1 MSAAGYYQGGQGPQP
16 PPQAYGGGQQQYG
29 GPPYGAPPYGGPQYG
44 GPQYGAPQPVSL
56 PDIHTKRCTKV
67 SSVGRK
73 LLMLGFMK
81 MQYQQG
87 PPQQVKQRRGNNGCL
102 ATM

>member
-16 PPQAYGGGQQQYG
+16 PPQAYGGGQQYG
-29 GPPYGAPPYGGPQYG
+29 GPPYGAP
-44 GPQYGAPQPVSL
+44 QYGAPQYGAQPYGA
-56 PDIHTKRCTKV
+56 PQNN
-67 SSVGRK
+67 
-73 LLMLGFMK
+73 LLILGFMK